1 MGNLLQKKETIDKM
15 PFVKTTK
22 SNAYFKRFQTQ
33 FRRRRESKTD
43 YYARKRMVTQDLNK
57 YGAPKFRLVARITN
71 AKVIAQIIYSMQ
83 KGDFCVTQATSVELA
98 KWGLTTGFT
107 SYAAAYATGLLVSR
121 RILSKYGLAN
131 LFKGVSSVDGNDYDV
146 SADAEAVKQDK
157 RPFKAILDIGSTN
170 ASTGN
175 RVFGVL
181 KGACDG
187 GLHVPHSVKKY
198 PGYVKE
204 EGSKKGVYTAEVH
217 KDRIFGCHIDEYMDK
232 LKNESEDDFNKQ
244 FSKWN
249 KCLTDAKV
257 DSCEDLFIKIHDGIR
272 ADPSYTKKNRQ
283 NKAPVYTDKRKTI
296 IKGAKGKE
304 YLRSRRFTYAER
316 KQALQMKIK
325 IAKEATE

>member
-1 MGNLLQKKETIDKM
+1 MGKSFQKKEFLSKM

-22 SNAYFKRFQTQ
+22 TNAYFKRFQTQ

-57 YGAPKFRLVARITN
+57 YGAPKFRLVAKI
-71 AKVIAQIIYSMQ
+71 IAQIVYSMQ
-83 KGDFCVTQATSVELA
+83 KGDFCVTQATSVELS

-107 SYAAAYATGLLVSR
+107 SYAAAYATGLLVAR

-198 PGYVKE
+198 PGYVRE

-232 LKNESEDDFNKQ
+232 LKEQSDDDFNKQ

-249 KCLTDAKV
+249 KCLSDAKLE
-257 DSCEDLFIKIHDGIR
+257 SCEDLFKKIHEGIR
-272 ADPSYTKKNRQ
+272 ADPAYTKSKSKRQ
-283 NKAPVYTDKRKTI
+283 PPKYTDERRTMI
-296 IKGAKGKE
+296 VGAKGKE
-304 YLRSRRFTYAER
+304 YQRSRRYTYDER
-316 KQALQMKIK
+316 KQALQMKINL
-325 IAKEATE
+325 AREAAE

>member
-1 MGNLLQKKETIDKM
+1 MGKSFQKKEFIPKM

-22 SNAYFKRFQTQ
+22 TNAYFKRFQTQ

-71 AKVIAQIIYSMQ
+71 AKIIAQIIYSMQ
-83 KGDFCVTQATSVELA
+83 KGDFCVAQATSVELS
-98 KWGLTTGFT
+98 KWGLKTGFT
-107 SYAAAYATGLLVSR
+107 SYAAAYATGLLVAR
-121 RILSKYGLAN
+121 RILTKYGLAN
-131 LFKGVSSVDGNDYDV
+131 MFKGTTTVDGVDYDV
-146 SADAEAVKQDK
+146 SADYEAVKQDK

-181 KGACDG
+181 KGACGG

-232 LKNESEDDFNKQ
+232 LKNDSEDDFNKQ

-257 DSCEDLFIKIHDGIR
+257 DSCEDLFKNIHTGIR
-272 ADPSYTKKNRQ
+272 ADPTYSKKKRE
-283 NKAPVYTDKRKTI
+283 NKPKVYTDARRTV

-304 YLRSRRFTYAER
+304 YLRARRFAYEER
-316 KQALQMKIK
+316 KQALQMKINL
-325 IAKEATE
+325 AREAAE